1 MKHSQ
6 DNIFSGTGITATTES
21 NVIDLR
27 EVYGFSLHGVWTKNS
42 GTVGGSYKIQ
52 VSNDGV
58 NFIDLASYS
67 QALSDAS
74 GEVLFNY
81 DGAHFAYM
89 KIVLTL
95 TGGDVDLNSYFST
108 KG

>member
-1 MKHSQ
+1 MKHAQ
-6 DNIFSGTGITATTES
+6 DNIFSGTAIVATTES
-21 NVIDLR
+21 SVIDLR
-27 EVYGFSLHGVWTKNS
+27 EVYLFSIHAIWAKNS

-52 VSNDGV
+52 VSNDGE

-74 GEVLFNY
+74 GEVFFKYNGCEFNY
-81 DGAHFAYM
+81 M
-89 KIVLTL
+89 KLVLTL
-95 TGGDVDLNSYFST
+95 TGGNVDLDSYLST